1 MEKNSIIIAGNYV
14 QDHEFIYP
22 YYRLLEEEFKV
33 TVVINE
39 NQKVKGILGTDIPPN
54 KDQKILSIEEV
65 NEKDFNLLIIPGGV
79 KSMEKVRQNKK
90 IINFI
95 SNFNNQGKVIGCI
108 CSGVQLLISAK
119 VVKNRRISGYYA
131 LEDDITNAG
140 AIYTDLPAV
149 IDDNIITTAHYKD
162 LGPWMKSVLENFYK
176 RNFNDK

>member
-1 MEKNSIIIAGNYV
+1 MKKNSIIIAGNYV

-54 KDQKILSIEEV
+54 KDQKIFSIEEI

-149 IDDNIITTAHYKD
+149 VDDNIITTAHYKD
-162 LGPWMKSVLENFYK
+162 LGPWMKSILENFYK

>member
-1 MEKNSIIIAGNYV
+1 MEKNSIIITGNYV

-95 SNFNNQGKVIGCI
+95 SNFNNQRKVIGCI